1 MEKAIIIFVVFYS
14 TFIFGQKQVK
24 LENCTKLESS
34 FVAKDSSSIYSL
46 KSISEM
52 QIVIYTRLNETFEIN
67 DTINRDYIESGTKKM
82 TLDHLYG
89 LRQIDYTGSYDLMDC
104 YSIQSSTHSYCILS
118 FVDLF
123 TIGTNQQVF
132 FVVLK
137 QTGNNWVHYSS
148 YENGHDQSTTSVKIR
163 KGRKG
168 KIKLKGKY
176 LKQIKRVSM
185 VKS

>member
-34 FVAKDSSSIYSL
+34 FVAKDSFSIHSL

-52 QIVIYTRLNETFEIN
+52 QIVIHTRLNETFEIS
-67 DTINRDYIESGTKKM
+67 DTMNRDYIESGTKKM

-104 YSIQSSTHSYCILS
+104 YSIKDSTHSYCILS

-132 FVVLK
+132 FVVMK
-137 QTGNNWVHYSS
+137 QKGNNWLHYSS
-148 YENGHDQSTTSVKIR
+148 YENRHDQSTMSVKIR
-163 KGRKG
+163 KRKNG
-168 KIKLKGKY
+168 KLKLKGKY
-176 LKQIKRVSM
+176 LKKITRGSVIEP
-185 VKS
+185 